1 MFSASGSLM
10 GGPSTAA
17 RLHPG
22 GAFNGAA
29 GAAGRQ
35 PPHQHW
41 LRQRQEAVLAE
52 MIKMAV
58 PLDAQGNPVVEPYST
73 AAAAAAEPV
82 VTTWRLL
89 LFDDWGRDIIAPL
102 LKVGQLRELGVTLYL
117 HMATERDPV
126 PGAPAIYFCAPT
138 EENIARIASDCA
150 QSLYEWVYINF
161 TTQVPRPQLESLAQQ
176 LSASPL
182 QSIRHIHAY
191 DRTLSYVALENDLF
205 SLMLNNAFLLLNKTN
220 AKDEEIEAHL
230 NQVVLG
236 ISHVCLSLQVLPILV
251 HSRSGAAA
259 EVARRLS
266 LRLTDAVNDRQLTPA
281 PSSVLGRPLLLLVD
295 RASDVATALHH
306 PFTYRGLLVEMGGM
320 RLNKCA
326 ITTPDGKDE
335 VLEVD
340 PDRDDVYRQNAGLE
354 FGAVGSNIE
363 AALRRYKE
371 EYAALAQ
378 ETPGGDGDG
387 GDAGGG
393 GGGDMSK
400 LLASAPAL
408 AERKRCLD
416 AHTKLA
422 FSILSKIRSRHL
434 DHFHGVELAVLQ
446 QEGLDEEEFV
456 NLITGGIG
464 TAEDRQRLYLIAYL
478 MCTEEEEAHRVQS
491 HESAVSDAAGGFPA
505 LAYLK
510 HLRNWSLSSSAHSP
524 SAAQPSAGQGF
535 GWGFAQ
541 QIARN
546 IASSLG
552 SKAETMLPLT
562 KLVDALMQDGTGA
575 AAAVGGA
582 GSIAGGAYGSPTSSG
597 LPGGNGGAA
606 GALRAKLLETVEAYD
621 PRTKK
626 SVDLREAVFSQAIV
640 FALGG
645 GSVAEYDNLK
655 AWEASKPRKSV
666 MYGCTSIVS
675 GEDMLRQLSLLGASH
690 HA

>member
-1 MFSASGSLM
+1 MFTTSSSFMVGA
-10 GGPSTAA
+10 GGQSIRPPGALAA
-17 RLHPG
+17 
-22 GAFNGAA
+22 
-29 GAAGRQ
+29 RQ
-35 PPHQHW
+35 PPGQYW

-58 PLDAQGNPVVEPYST
+58 PLDEQGNLVTEPYST
-73 AAAAAAEPV
+73 AAAASAEPV
-82 VTTWRLL
+82 ITTWRLL
-89 LFDDWGRDIIAPL
+89 IFDDWGRDIIAPL

-117 HMATERDPV
+117 HIATERDPV

-138 EENIARIASDCA
+138 DENITRIAQDCA

-161 TTQVPRPQLESLAQQ
+161 TTQIPRPQLESLAQQ

-182 QSIRHIHAY
+182 ESIRHIHVY
-191 DRTLSYVALENDLF
+191 DRTLSYVALENDFF
-205 SLMLNNAFLLLNKTN
+205 SLMLNNSFPLLNKTN
-220 AKDEEIEAHL
+220 AKDEEIEEHL

-266 LRLTDAVNDRQLTPA
+266 VRLNDALNNRQLTPA

-295 RASDVATALHH
+295 RSSDLATALHH
-306 PFTYRGLLVEMGGM
+306 PFTYRGLLVEIGGM
-320 RLNKCA
+320 RLNKCV

-340 PDRDDVYRQNAGLE
+340 PDKDDVYRENAGLQ
-354 FGAVGSNIE
+354 FGTVGGNIE
-363 AALRRYKE
+363 AALRRYKD
-371 EYAALAQ
+371 EYAALAH
-378 ETPGGDGDG
+378 ETPTGAGDTIGERGDG
-387 GDAGGG
+387 GD
-393 GGGDMSK
+393 MSRM
-400 LLASAPAL
+400 LANAPAL
-408 AERKRCLD
+408 AERKRYLD

-434 DHFHGVELAVLQ
+434 DHYHGVELAILQ
-446 QEGLDEEEFV
+446 QEGLDEQEFHNLLV
-456 NLITGGIG
+456 NNLG

-478 MCTEEEEAHRVQS
+478 MCTEEEEFRYVQS
-491 HESAVSDAAGGFPA
+491 HEDAVSEGAAGFPA

-510 HLRNWSLSSSAHSP
+510 YLRNWTLASQSP
-524 SAAQPSAGQGF
+524 SAAQSNASQGF

-541 QIARN
+541 QIAKN

-562 KLVDALMQDGTGA
+562 KLVDALMQDGPCVAPGA
-575 AAAVGGA
+575 MGSGGA
-582 GSIAGGAYGSPTSSG
+582 SGAGGSYGGPTSAVLS
-597 LPGGNGGAA
+597 GGNGGAF
-606 GALRAKLLETVEAYD
+606 GSLRAKLLETVEAYD
-621 PRTKK
+621 PRTKR
-626 SVDLREAVFSQAIV
+626 SVNLREAVFSQAIV

-655 AWEASKPRKSV
+655 TWEASKPRKSV
-666 MYGCTSIVS
+666 MYGCTSVVS
-675 GEDMLRQLSLLGASH
+675 GEDMLRQLAMLGASTNS
-690 HA
+690 